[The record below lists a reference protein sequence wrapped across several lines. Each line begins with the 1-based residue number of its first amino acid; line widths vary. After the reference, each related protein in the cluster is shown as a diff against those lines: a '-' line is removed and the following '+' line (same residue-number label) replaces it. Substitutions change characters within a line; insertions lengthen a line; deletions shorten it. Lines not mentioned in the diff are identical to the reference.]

1 MKYAAAAFENPL
13 LLTNTPKSAAKLALA
28 CEGEDNRDNV
38 PSNCCK

>member
-13 LLTNTPKSAAKLALA
+13 LLTNTPSIVFALLLV
-28 CEGEDNRDNV
+28 GVDNRDSV